1 MAQCHALLAFRKRL
15 TKRGYKEIHI
25 KQARDD
31 AGNIKSDIYV
41 VSAVEPLSGSVVTT
55 ERSVIALNAMIR

>member
-1 MAQCHALLAFRKRL
+1 MAQCHSLLAFRKRL
-15 TKRGYKEIHI
+15 AKRGYKDIHI

-31 AGNIKSDIYV
+31 LGKVKNDIYV

-55 ERSVIALNAMIR
+55 ERSVISLNAMMR